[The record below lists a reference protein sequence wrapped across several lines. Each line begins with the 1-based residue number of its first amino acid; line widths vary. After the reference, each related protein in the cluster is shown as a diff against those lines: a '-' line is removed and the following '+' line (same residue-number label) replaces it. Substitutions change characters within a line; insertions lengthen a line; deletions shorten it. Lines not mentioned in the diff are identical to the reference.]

1 MIASISCWF
10 KTAGS
15 TGEETTKDDWM
26 AQVGPQ
32 GKKKEKEIKRW
43 KTVIFHWNLAEA
55 STELAVDATP
65 PPPVWTCVLCLDKFR
80 KSFPT
85 HSNMAQAW
93 KWKERRIAWCAD
105 KGEPSERLAT
115 HHTAAAADPE
125 RREALISPDSTRW
138 NSAAQSGRCL
148 YAWVGMCV
156 CVSQAQQ
163 QRQQRCCRCRRPPC
177 FEFATV
183 VPGREAWLMGPSYG
197 KQSGVLKERREV
209 RLKQILIFFNEKL
222 MACNLCA
229 VYVHLQSLTS
239 IWSVLGRASLCIP
252 ISVTSPIQ
260 LCLMDLFHISIRKR
274 AHRKYLEKG
283 ERCFEGYWTSHLEST
298 SEIFLLPTECLGSS
312 TRFPN
317 GAGSETESA
326 IQFYTSASCL
336 SLSWSTKL

>member
-1 MIASISCWF
+1 
-10 KTAGS
+10 
-15 TGEETTKDDWM
+15 
-26 AQVGPQ
+26 
-32 GKKKEKEIKRW
+32 
-43 KTVIFHWNLAEA
+43 
-55 STELAVDATP
+55 
-65 PPPVWTCVLCLDKFR
+65 
-80 KSFPT
+80 
-85 HSNMAQAW
+85 MAQAW
-93 KWKERRIAWCAD
+93 KWKERPIAWCAD

-115 HHTAAAADPE
+115 HHTAAAVDPE

-148 YAWVGMCV
+148 YACECV
-156 CVSQAQQ
+156 CASVWAKHQQ
-163 QRQQRCCRCRRPPC
+163 QQRQRQQRCCRCRRPPC

-197 KQSGVLKERREV
+197 KQSEVLKERREV

-260 LCLMDLFHISIRKR
+260 LCLMDLFHVSIRKR

-283 ERCFEGYWTSHLEST
+283 QRCFEGYWTSHLEST

-317 GAGSETESA
+317 GAGSETWPR
-326 IQFYTSASCL
+326 ASL
-336 SLSWSTKL
+336 PTLKTPSSSTPQPPV